1 MACSH
6 ASEKEK
12 MIQIFLVRPFD
23 ALPAPSSSFGDGG
36 GSGVKNYRK
45 VSAGGGGVRNFN
57 FGGEGLYCWGGGG
70 GGGVIFWSEVA
81 EFLTKI
87 YNCIIPV

>member
-1 MACSH
+1 
-6 ASEKEK
+6 

-45 VSAGGGGVRNFN
+45 VSAGGGGFRNFN

-70 GGGVIFWSEVA
+70 DGGWSH
-81 EFLTKI
+81 FLERGRGISNK
-87 YNCIIPV
+87 NL

>member
-12 MIQIFLVRPFD
+12 MIQFFLVRPFD
-23 ALPAPSSSFGDGG
+23 ALLAPSSSFGDRG

-45 VSAGGGGVRNFN
+45 LTAGGGGVRNFN

-70 GGGVIFWSEVA
+70 WGWSN
-81 EFLTKI
+81 FLERGRGI
-87 YNCIIPV
+87 YNKNL

>member
-1 MACSH
+1 
-6 ASEKEK
+6 

-57 FGGEGLYCWGGGG
+57 FGGEGLYC
-70 GGGVIFWSEVA
+70 
-81 EFLTKI
+81 
-87 YNCIIPV
+87 

>member
-1 MACSH
+1 
-6 ASEKEK
+6 

-70 GGGVIFWSEVA
+70 GWSH
-81 EFLTKI
+81 FLERGRGISNK
-87 YNCIIPV
+87 NL

>member
-1 MACSH
+1 
-6 ASEKEK
+6 

-57 FGGEGLYCWGGGG
+57 FGGEGLSCWGGGG
-70 GGGVIFWSEVA
+70 WGWIH
-81 EFLTKI
+81 FLERGRGISNK
-87 YNCIIPV
+87 NL